1 MSNEVGEPDGLPVG
15 PLPGAIR
22 FDADGRL
29 EIYREDGWQPLV
41 RVSDADLPPITR
53 VIGLA
58 GAAASSAN
66 DTGRAEDTYRAED
79 SAAEDSARED
89 SAREDSGGD
98 PGRQAPP

>member
-1 MSNEVGEPDGLPVG
+1 MSNEVGAPDGLPVG

-53 VIGLA
+53 VIGPA
-58 GAAASSAN
+58 G
-66 DTGRAEDTYRAED
+66 
-79 SAAEDSARED
+79 
-89 SAREDSGGD
+89 EDSGGED
-98 PGRQAPP
+98 NAGEDSGGNPGRQTPP

>member
-1 MSNEVGEPDGLPVG
+1 MSNEAGEPDGLPVG

-41 RVSDADLPPITR
+41 RVSDADLPPISR
-53 VIGLA
+53 VA
-58 GAAASSAN
+58 GPAGEAAPS
-66 DTGRAEDTYRAED
+66 AEDTR
-79 SAAEDSARED
+79 AEDSARED
-89 SAREDSGGD
+89 SAGKDSAAEDSGGN

>member
-58 GAAASSAN
+58 AEAAASAEAAP
-66 DTGRAEDTYRAED
+66 AEDAD
-79 SAAEDSARED
+79 PA
-89 SAREDSGGD
+89 EDSGGD